1 MLFVPTKCIEKL
13 DQIPILDS
21 HKILKETGS
30 MTFGFDTHKTLKEIV
45 KSVLGFVYL
54 LSYVVPGKSNST
66 NHVSWAGKRGNPQD
80 GSGTSGDQ

>member
-30 MTFGFDTHKTLKEIV
+30 MTFGFDANYNLKGNLM
-45 KSVLGFVYL
+45 KF
-54 LSYVVPGKSNST
+54 GKNF
-66 NHVSWAGKRGNPQD
+66 NEE
-80 GSGTSGDQ
+80 